1 MTRLRTPTLLLLLG
15 GMFLCAPRLAH
26 AQQIDLSK
34 GGPID
39 VTASDGIEWQQNEKK
54 IIARGNARAV
64 RENVTVTADRLIAYY
79 RKKPGAPGKAAPP
92 ASGTAQPVAAPAP
105 TDAAGTAPGGGG
117 IAGSDT
123 DTSGNEVFRVE
134 AEGNVHIFTPTDQA
148 EGDRAIYDLDQ
159 AVMVMTGKNLKLTTP
174 QNTLTAR
181 DTLEYW
187 AQKHM
192 SVARGNAVVVTKDG
206 KRVAADTLIAYTAD
220 TPQTERK
227 VQAVNTTV
235 RTDAKSDDPLAS
247 SGKLQKVDAIGNVSI
262 RTATET
268 VTGDRGVYVPDTG
281 LARIGG
287 HVRITRGQNQL
298 NGAEA
303 EVNLK
308 TGISRLLSG
317 SAGRVQGLVVPNE
330 AQPGAPRDAAKTPKG
345 KQP

>member
-1 MTRLRTPTLLLLLG
+1 
-15 GMFLCAPRLAH
+15 
-26 AQQIDLSK
+26 
-34 GGPID
+34 
-39 VTASDGIEWQQNEKK
+39 
-54 IIARGNARAV
+54 
-64 RENVTVTADRLIAYY
+64 
-79 RKKPGAPGKAAPP
+79 
-92 ASGTAQPVAAPAP
+92 
-105 TDAAGTAPGGGG
+105 
-117 IAGSDT
+117 
-123 DTSGNEVFRVE
+123 
-134 AEGNVHIFTPTDQA
+134 
-148 EGDRAIYDLDQ
+148 
-159 AVMVMTGKNLKLTTP
+159 
-174 QNTLTAR
+174 
-181 DTLEYW
+181 
-187 AQKHM
+187 M
-192 SVARGNAVVVTKDG
+192 SVARGNAVVDTKDG
-206 KRVAADTLIAYTAD
+206 KRVAADTLIAYTTD

-330 AQPGAPRDAAKTPKG
+330 AQPGGPRDAAKTPKG